1 MSKKDKKETKINE
14 EVESKDISKL
24 NNDLKKFK
32 IVLGG
37 MATLMTVSLVG
48 GGYLLYDKLSNDNDT
63 ETTADYETYTA
74 NLEKALENPSKVKA
88 ENIEKLVEKQKKGD
102 YTLQTMIDVLGDNPS
117 YITQNTYEITYE
129 KSDVK
134 KIIKNFMNKKS
145 YKDSESLI
153 ELVWITEDGKS
164 ITTYLASDMTDKVNI
179 VGLFVYDDALDNS
192 KIQTNDKI
200 TKTKLTFEEL
210 ADVDI
215 TLEELEDKVGTLYHY
230 SVQYPL
236 LKDSEIVKT
245 NSSEEDIDST
255 IKQSVFKNETSSIVV
270 YSRDNDVLSISD
282 VPYEYKDVKSFDKD
296 TVAKYKENEDLKE
309 EEFNKTFEGAMFV
322 AIEESSTK
330 EGGICKTYLIKDSD
344 DNVYSVGFENGTVSY
359 FEQYNS
365 SSETE
370 TTTDSE

>member
-1 MSKKDKKETKINE
+1 MSKKDKNIKSKETETN
-14 EVESKDISKL
+14 DIGKL

-32 IVLGG
+32 IMVGG